1 LAIDVTDVV
10 VFVGV
15 DVLVKFG
22 LEDRVNCSKDLCSIK
37 SWAQT
42 LQDRDAKTVAINFEI
57 AASTAF
63 HGTATKVRVVISYVR
78 YYALGWLRRNKLT
91 LIGRAKHH

>member
-22 LEDRVNCSKDLCSIK
+22 
-37 SWAQT
+37 